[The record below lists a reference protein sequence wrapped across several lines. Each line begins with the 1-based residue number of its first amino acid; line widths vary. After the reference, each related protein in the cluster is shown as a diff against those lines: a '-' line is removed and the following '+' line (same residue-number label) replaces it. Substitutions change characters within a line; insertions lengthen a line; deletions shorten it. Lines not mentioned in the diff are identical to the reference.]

1 MNSNAPAE
9 APTDPEESAVPTT
22 QPDSEDVD
30 ITDVRHLVAIITRW
44 RLLIAS
50 GTLFVVGT
58 TVALL
63 YLTVPAYSATSVLYF
78 DQPLG
83 VANGSEGLGVAQKLV
98 SLVPTYAELATTDF
112 ALGEVKEQL
121 EIKESLADLRA
132 RVEAEAS
139 DGTLL
144 MRITARDPDAR
155 AAEDLA
161 AALGQSVKTG
171 VTRLQEQGQV
181 PAEFQFIVTEV
192 SAPDA
197 TRPTRN
203 ELRTVLLAGGFGLAV
218 MAGLAIALEVV
229 FERR

>member
-1 MNSNAPAE
+1 MNLNAPAD
-9 APTDPEESAVPTT
+9 APTDDPDLPAA
-22 QPDSEDVD
+22 QPADEVD
-30 ITDVRHLVAIITRW
+30 ITDVRHLVAVVARW

-63 YLTVPAYSATSVLYF
+63 FLTLPAYSATSVLLF

-83 VANGSEGLGVAQKLV
+83 VANGSDGLGVAQKLV

-112 ALGEVKEQL
+112 ALAEVKEQL
-121 EIKESLADLRA
+121 EIKESLADLRG

-139 DGTLL
+139 EGTLL

-161 AALGQSVKTG
+161 AALGQAVKTG
-171 VTRLQEQGQV
+171 VTELQETGHV
-181 PAEFQFIVTEV
+181 PAEFQFSITEV
-192 SAPDA
+192 SAPHA
-197 TRPTRN
+197 TRPARN
-203 ELRTVLLAGGFGLAV
+203 ELRTVLLAAGFGLAV